1 MNNPLSYIM
10 IKKNTMHQDGID
22 ALVECADKEFE
33 SKELGVF
40 DQEKSVVGGESIFCV
55 NKDVRDVKGVN
66 FKEFDNDIDKWVRH
80 LFLNVVNPFYGFNV
94 EQYSWP
100 SLLKYEIGGHYK
112 EHIDADQ
119 EVKVGTGEIVYK
131 KVSERDLSLILFLN
145 DDYEGGDLVFV
156 DQNIKIKP
164 EPGLLVTF
172 PSTYNYPHKV
182 EPVTKG
188 TRYAMVWW
196 ATILGFPTVK
206 DEDEEFKRKY
216 G

>member
-1 MNNPLSYIM
+1 MQWKDRVYFPIYEPTTGSNACSTG
-10 IKKNTMHQDGID
+10 K
-22 ALVECADKEFE
+22 ALLHAYD
-33 SKELGVF
+33 SKCG
-40 DQEKSVVGGESIFCV
+40 SIIA
-55 NKDVRDVKGVN
+55 N
-66 FKEFDNDIDKWVRH
+66 F
-80 LFLNVVNPFYGFNV
+80 P
-94 EQYSWP
+94 
-100 SLLKYEIGGHYK
+100 
-112 EHIDADQ
+112 
-119 EVKVGTGEIVYK
+119 VKVGTGEIVYK

-145 DDYEGGDLVFV
+145 DDYEGGDLVFL